1 MCKILHMEGDLE
13 MSVFTAKK
21 LKETR
26 EKRNYSQEE
35 VANRMKMSRRKLIS
49 IEANEAQISSDEILE
64 FAKLY
69 KVDIRELLLEEYAES
84 GEEQILSNRYISFL
98 RLFDQLSD
106 KDKEDLVWVV
116 KQRLKGAI

>member
-1 MCKILHMEGDLE
+1 
-13 MSVFTAKK
+13 
-21 LKETR
+21 
-26 EKRNYSQEE
+26 
-35 VANRMKMSRRKLIS
+35 MSRRKLIS

-69 KVDIRELLLEEYAES
+69 KVDIRELLLEDYAES

-106 KDKEDLVWVV
+106 KDKEDIVWVV

>member
-1 MCKILHMEGDLE
+1 